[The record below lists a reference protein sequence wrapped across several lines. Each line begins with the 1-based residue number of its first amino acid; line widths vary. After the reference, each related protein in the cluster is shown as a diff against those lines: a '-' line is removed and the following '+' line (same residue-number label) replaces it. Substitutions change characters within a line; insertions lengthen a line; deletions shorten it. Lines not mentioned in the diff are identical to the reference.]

1 MRRRST
7 ATVALGTAVCVAGL
21 AACAAPGP
29 ATDEGLVRADGV
41 EPRVVSVADASALPD
56 VVDATRRI
64 GTITLAAAPGDENTV
79 VSPSSLAVA
88 LAMLAEGAR
97 THTLAELDQ
106 VLGAS
111 DGERRD
117 AFAALRG
124 LLLEH
129 DGDPAVV
136 QSDEL
141 PEVPLVHLAA
151 QVVVDDEFDVDPAFL
166 EALAV
171 TFDAGAQRVDLSSSD
186 GTEVLGS
193 WVRHHSGGL
202 IEDTAIEPDPDLR
215 LVLQDAVVLAA
226 RWAQPFDEQAT
237 SDASFTV
244 PDGTVVQAETMHALL
259 DVAYAE
265 VDGWRAARLP
275 YVDAL
280 HADVVLPPEGAD
292 PAAVTPEVLAELDHG
307 LDAAAPISVQVALP
321 TLDISPDPLDLMDVF
336 AQLGAPSL
344 TTAPDLS
351 GLGPGELVVGQANQQ
366 AVLQV
371 DEAGT
376 VAAAVTEIG
385 VDEAAAPM
393 PEQELNLD
401 RPFLFT
407 VAHTDT
413 SWPLFLATVRDPRH

>member
-1 MRRRST
+1 MRRRPTT
-7 ATVALGTAVCVAGL
+7 AVALGTAACVAGL
-21 AACAAPGP
+21 AACAGAG
-29 ATDEGLVRADGV
+29 ADEGLVRAEGI
-41 EPRVVSVADASALPD
+41 EPRVVSVAEASALPD
-56 VVDATRRI
+56 VVAATRRI
-64 GTITLAAAPGDENTV
+64 GTVTLAAAPTGENAV

-124 LLLEH
+124 VLLEH

-136 QSDEL
+136 QADEL
-141 PEVPLVHLAA
+141 PGSPLVHLAA
-151 QVVVDDEFDVDPAFL
+151 QVVVDDQLDVDPAYL

-171 TFDAGAQRVDLSSSD
+171 TFDAGAQRVDLGTSD

-226 RWAQPFDEQAT
+226 RWAQPFEEHAT
-237 SDASFTV
+237 HDADFTLA
-244 PDGTVVQAETMHALL
+244 DGTVVQAETMNAML

-265 VDGWRAARLP
+265 VDGWRAARLE

-280 HADVVLPPEGAD
+280 HADVVLPPEGTD
-292 PAAVTPEVLAELDHG
+292 PAGVTPELLTALDQE
-307 LDAAAPISVQVALP
+307 LDAAAGMSVQVALP
-321 TLDISPDPLDLMDVF
+321 TLDISPEPLDLMNVF
-336 AQLGAPSL
+336 ATLGAPSL
-344 TTAPDLS
+344 PTAPDLS
-351 GLGPGELVVGQANQQ
+351 GLGPGDLAVQQAKQQ
-366 AVLQV
+366 AVLRV
-371 DEAGT
+371 DEDGT

-385 VDEAAAPM
+385 VGETSAPM
-393 PEQELNLD
+393 PEQELRLD
-401 RPFLFT
+401 RPFLFS

-413 SWPLFLATVRDPRH
+413 SWPLFLAAVRDPRH